1 MGVYGLLPLTLQ
13 GMKLPDA
20 GFVGLPGL
28 LGLPGSESP
37 MLALTQELMLYNG
50 TERFLFDGGSRCSLS
65 RSNVRCALGHFLQ
78 LSRLQYNTQAA
89 PQDIVRRP
97 TFCQ

>member
-28 LGLPGSESP
+28 PGSESP
-37 MLALTQELMLYNG
+37 MLAMTQELVLYNG
-50 TERFLFDGGSRCSLS
+50 TERSLFDGGSRCSLS
-65 RSNVRCALGHFLQ
+65 RS
-78 LSRLQYNTQAA
+78 T
-89 PQDIVRRP
+89 
-97 TFCQ
+97 